1 MGEWLRLGPLGWRF
15 VAAFLIVGL
24 ASIGGL
30 LIATALE
37 LDHRDALAATAQ
49 RQGMI
54 DRLARETG
62 AEFARTGDWQD
73 IDLSRPVA
81 VAESNDA
88 HFVAVDASD
97 TVVIGGPVG
106 SDFRDRAVSAPV
118 LVDGRRVGQ
127 VYVVF
132 YSDEAVTAP
141 QLGASW
147 FLAAGTI
154 AALAAI
160 VTAIIVTRL
169 LTRPLIDLSDAAA
182 SFADGDREARAATE
196 APGELGQLGR
206 AFNEMAD
213 QVTSSE
219 QARRRVSAD
228 IAHELRTPLTVLQAG
243 LEELRDGL
251 VPADPSTLSALHDQA
266 VRLGR
271 VVNDLSELAHAES
284 PSLLLSRERLDL
296 ADLASDALLV
306 WRPRIDDAEMTLET
320 SLQMGTMVS
329 VDADRM
335 SQVVTNLI
343 SNAVRYSSVGDRI
356 TVTVRG
362 EGDHAVLSV
371 ADTGPGIPADDIPH
385 VLARSYRGTD
395 QQTTPGSG
403 IGLAVV
409 SALVQ
414 AHGGD
419 VHITSQVGK
428 GTTVTVRVPRAQ

>member
-1 MGEWLRLGPLGWRF
+1 MREWLRLGPLGWRF

-154 AALAAI
+154 AALA
-160 VTAIIVTRL
+160 
-169 LTRPLIDLSDAAA
+169 
-182 SFADGDREARAATE
+182 
-196 APGELGQLGR
+196 LG
-206 AFNEMAD
+206 F
-213 QVTSSE
+213 
-219 QARRRVSAD
+219 
-228 IAHELRTPLTVLQAG
+228 AG
-243 LEELRDGL
+243 LVYAAGT
-251 VPADPSTLSALHDQA
+251 AALA
-266 VRLGR
+266 GVF
-271 VVNDLSELAHAES
+271 
-284 PSLLLSRERLDL
+284 
-296 ADLASDALLV
+296 
-306 WRPRIDDAEMTLET
+306 
-320 SLQMGTMVS
+320 
-329 VDADRM
+329 
-335 SQVVTNLI
+335 
-343 SNAVRYSSVGDRI
+343 
-356 TVTVRG
+356 
-362 EGDHAVLSV
+362 AVL
-371 ADTGPGIPADDIPH
+371 
-385 VLARSYRGTD
+385 LAWID
-395 QQTTPGSG
+395 APDG
-403 IGLAVV
+403 IGRSIGMAKR
-409 SALVQ
+409 S
-414 AHGGD
+414 
-419 VHITSQVGK
+419 
-428 GTTVTVRVPRAQ
+428 